1 METKTLCLGAL
12 CLGDET
18 GYDIKKRF
26 EEGFGHFLDVAP
38 SGIYRALS
46 ELETAGS
53 VVSERVVQEG
63 RPNKKVYRLTEQGQQ
78 EFVQAMIASPARHR
92 VRSEFLFV
100 LIFAHMLPREVV
112 DGAID
117 RQIAELDDLIE
128 RTEACMHENGEVG
141 GLPGA
146 AFVASHGLD
155 ILRAQRESLVRQR
168 RKFFPPQQDAEAGEP
183 AMAK

>member
-46 ELETAGS
+46 ELEASGS
-53 VVSERVVQEG
+53 VVAERVVQEG
-63 RPNKKVYRLTEQGQQ
+63 RPNKKVYGLTEQGRN
-78 EFVQAMIASPARHR
+78 EFVAAMIASPARHR

-100 LIFAHMLPREVV
+100 MIFAQMLPRSVI

-117 RQIAELDDLIE
+117 RQLEEIDALIDHAEGCLA
-128 RTEACMHENGEVG
+128 EAGPDAPPG
-141 GLPGA
+141 GL
-146 AFVASHGLD
+146 FVANHGLA
-155 ILRAQRESLVRQR
+155 ILQAQRESLLRHR
-168 RKFFPPQQDAEAGEP
+168 RIYFPSEAEAGEP
-183 AMAK
+183 AMAQ

>member
-46 ELETAGS
+46 ELEASGS
-53 VVSERVVQEG
+53 VVAERVVQEG
-63 RPNKKVYRLTEQGQQ
+63 RPNKKVYRLTEQGRS
-78 EFVQAMIASPARHR
+78 EFVAAMIASPARHR

-100 LIFAHMLPREVV
+100 MIFAHMLPRAVIEA
-112 DGAID
+112 AID
-117 RQIAELDDLIE
+117 RQLGEIDALIAHAESCLMDIGCD
-128 RTEACMHENGEVG
+128 APPG
-141 GLPGA
+141 GR
-146 AFVASHGLD
+146 FVASHGLD
-155 ILRAQRESLVRQR
+155 MLRAQRESLLRNR
-168 RKFFPPQQDAEAGEP
+168 ALYFPAETEAGAP
-183 AMAK
+183 AMAE

>member
-46 ELETAGS
+46 DLEASGS
-53 VVSERVVQEG
+53 VVAERVVQDG
-63 RPNKKVYRLTEQGQQ
+63 RPNKKVYRITEQGRD
-78 EFVQAMIASPARHR
+78 ELVAAMIASPARHR

-100 LIFAHMLPREVV
+100 MIFAQMLPRAVI

-117 RQIAELDDLIE
+117 RQLEEIDALIAHAESCLE
-128 RTEACMHENGEVG
+128 EAGPDAPPG
-141 GLPGA
+141 GL
-146 AFVASHGLD
+146 FVASHGLA
-155 ILRAQRESLVRQR
+155 ILRAQRESLVRNR
-168 RKFFPPQQDAEAGEP
+168 EIYFPTQAEAGAP
-183 AMAK
+183 ALAQ

>member
-46 ELETAGS
+46 ELEASGS
-53 VVSERVVQEG
+53 VVAERVVQEG
-63 RPNKKVYRLTEQGQQ
+63 RPNKKVYRMTEQGRN
-78 EFVQAMIASPARHR
+78 EFVGAMIASPARHR

-100 LIFAHMLPREVV
+100 MIFAHMLPRSVI
-112 DGAID
+112 DGAIE
-117 RQIAELDDLIE
+117 RQLAELDALIDH
-128 RTEACMHENGEVG
+128 TEGCLLEAGPDAPPG
-141 GLPGA
+141 GL
-146 AFVASHGLD
+146 FVAHHGLD
-155 ILRAQRESLVRQR
+155 ILRAQRDSLLRNR
-168 RKFFPPQQDAEAGEP
+168 LIHFPETTEAGEP
-183 AMAK
+183 AMAE